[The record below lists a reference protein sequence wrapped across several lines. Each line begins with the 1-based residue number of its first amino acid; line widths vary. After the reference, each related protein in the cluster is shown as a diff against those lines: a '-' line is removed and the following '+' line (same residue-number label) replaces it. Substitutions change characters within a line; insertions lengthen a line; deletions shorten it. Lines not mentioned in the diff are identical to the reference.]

1 MCTQTSHSHIKHVC
15 GTLDVRRRAFPSSLS
30 PHARSNLQNLFTPP
44 SEMSRLRAL
53 FSGSIALL
61 VLASV
66 GASVVAKNQIHGAP
80 GTAPI
85 AFTADRVLKDAS
97 KPVHRF
103 AAVEEKHD
111 SSDAAEHAVVEERA
125 PCSSEL
131 GAVPTVS
138 LTSRCADI
146 AAAAAAEWLLDESE
160 ETPVCGNE
168 RSFVCTGDKPNGS
181 YSVYHHKKATINL
194 IPSSEVDR
202 VTTVTK
208 TFLQQITTFFF
219 PRRAH
224 GSRSRFAHGS
234 AIQASDPSSGI
245 DLLNTSDDFF
255 QGRPVLLPFNL
266 NFNLK
271 LKELKGGKKTSN
283 SIATP
288 YLMNEDYVGDAIISL
303 RIDAQ
308 VRWLLRML

>member
-1 MCTQTSHSHIKHVC
+1 
-15 GTLDVRRRAFPSSLS
+15 
-30 PHARSNLQNLFTPP
+30 
-44 SEMSRLRAL
+44 MSRLRAL

-85 AFTADRVLKDAS
+85 AFRPFTADRVLKDAS

-103 AAVEEKHD
+103 AAVDEKHD
-111 SSDAAEHAVVEERA
+111 SSDAAEHAVVEEHA

-168 RSFVCTGDKPNGS
+168 RSFVCTGDQPNGS

-208 TFLQQITTFFF
+208 TFLQQTTTFFF
-219 PRRAH
+219 PRRAD

-245 DLLNTSDDFF
+245 DLLDTSDDFF

-271 LKELKGGKKTSN
+271 LMKGGKKTSN

-288 YLMNEDYVGDAIISL
+288 YLMNEDYVGDAVVSL